1 MRHWNWL
8 SYAVVCAGVVVSA
21 GSLMAQQADEEKAK
35 EEKVRKTVLTR
46 FDENRNDKLDTGEAK
61 QARAR
66 LRNLLEDKSSR
77 EINIMTW
84 RDDIHDLLRHFD
96 RDNDN
101 HLTQEERDT
110 GVRLLERIIPK
121 VETEKSDNSW
131 SDSSLS
137 GKSKD
142 KSGSLVSSDAQRNQ
156 RLRRGSNRG
165 GIYKIGTNG
174 GFGNG
179 MGYTVGEY
187 GMPFSGRGHMFAGVG
202 STGFVSNS
210 SLTGGSFG
218 ASANSSVGSSSSSK
232 TATDQLP
239 GSANGAG
246 LGSSSASSG
255 TGVSLGTGPL
265 TDATPR
271 GGSPSAGPSSG
282 VFSGSSSSS
291 GLGAQRPSSTIP
303 DGLAGPGAGLTP
315 PKGQGSSGPALIPAN
330 PRPNF

>member
-1 MRHWNWL
+1 MRRWNWL
-8 SYAVVCAGVVVSA
+8 SSAVICAGVVVSA
-21 GSLMAQQADEEKAK
+21 GSLIAQQADEEKAK

-66 LRNLLEDKSSR
+66 LRNLFEDKTSR

-101 HLTQEERDT
+101 HLTQEERDA

-131 SDSSLS
+131 SDSNQAGASK
-137 GKSKD
+137 GKS
-142 KSGSLVSSDAQRNQ
+142 GNLGFSDAQRNQ
-156 RLRRGSNRG
+156 RIRRGSNRG
-165 GIYKIGTNG
+165 GIYKIGTSG

-187 GMPFSGRGHMFAGVG
+187 GMPFTGRGHMFAGVG
-202 STGFVSNS
+202 STGFVSNG
-210 SLTGGSFG
+210 SLTGGSIG
-218 ASANSSVGSSSSSK
+218 ASASSSTGSSSSSK
-232 TATDQLP
+232 TGIDLLP
-239 GSANGAG
+239 GSTNGVG
-246 LGSSSASSG
+246 LGSSSTSSSG
-255 TGVSLGTGPL
+255 AFPPGAGPL

-271 GGSPSAGPSSG
+271 GGSPSAGPNAAM
-282 VFSGSSSSS
+282 FSGSNSSS
-291 GLGAQRPSSTIP
+291 GLGMQRPNSTTP
-303 DGLAGPGAGLTP
+303 DGLAGPGPGLTP
-315 PKGQGSSGPALIPAN
+315 PKGGGSSGPALIPAN